1 MNNQIPEATDEKSE
15 AYKAGYKNIAEIGKE
30 RIRRAGEK
38 IKEDNTDKEGI
49 EDLDIGFRVLK
60 VDSSNMKDI
69 YFTPDETNQ
78 SNILDLASNIK
89 EDRNSE
95 DLLFMVLLNWGID
108 LSAKI
113 EKKEIGGKEVY
124 FVDDNYLAAC
134 FDENINEH
142 FVKTLIDNRPLKV
155 VLRDSSFKSSSV
167 KINVEQIFVQANI
180 EAKVI

>member
-1 MNNQIPEATDEKSE
+1 MVSFKTKGPFFKLYSWLPIIILIVS
-15 AYKAGYKNIAEIGKE
+15 
-30 RIRRAGEK
+30 
-38 IKEDNTDKEGI
+38 
-49 EDLDIGFRVLK
+49 VLNEFDFNYLNLK
-60 VDSSNMKDI
+60 
-69 YFTPDETNQ
+69 YF
-78 SNILDLASNIK
+78 SF
-89 EDRNSE
+89 SE

-113 EKKEIGGKEVY
+113 EKKEIEGKEVY

-134 FDENINEH
+134 FDENIDEH

-155 VLRDSSFKSSSV
+155 VLRDSSFASSSV